1 LLGFDSGF
9 ESSGKVI
16 QNSYVVTGIVEQPNC
31 VRTDVSGSAYYKNIH
46 DGVGVVLA
54 LKFENGKRLV
64 VGCWLLVEI
73 QIGLRVKLLGC
84 RPVDWLVGVNLWRS
98 TRGDIK

>member
-64 VGCWLLVEI
+64 VGCWLVVGWWLLVV
-73 QIGLRVKLLGC
+73 GCWLLVVGGW
-84 RPVDWLVGVNLWRS
+84 WLVVGGWWKFRLV
-98 TRGDIK
+98 